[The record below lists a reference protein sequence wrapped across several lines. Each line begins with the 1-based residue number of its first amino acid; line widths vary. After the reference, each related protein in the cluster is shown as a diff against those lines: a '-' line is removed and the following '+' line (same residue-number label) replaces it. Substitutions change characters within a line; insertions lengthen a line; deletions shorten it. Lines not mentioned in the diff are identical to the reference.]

1 MTEQQSAGVVVL
13 CALLSFVGGRASVG
27 EASHT
32 EECAPEINALETAE
46 LQIGELTGQQ
56 AQAEA
61 RGLERC
67 VRREREACE
76 RRIRAAEEAGAALD
90 CLICRKRCPDGSVP

>member
-1 MTEQQSAGVVVL
+1 MTEKQGLAIIALS
-13 CALLSFVGGRASVG
+13 ALLSFIGGRASVG
-27 EASHT
+27 GASHT
-32 EECAPEINALETAE
+32 DECAPEITALETAE
-46 LQIGELTGQQ
+46 QQIGELTGQQ

-76 RRIRAAEEAGAALD
+76 ERIRAAEEAGAALD

>member
-1 MTEQQSAGVVVL
+1 MTDQQTYAAIALSV
-13 CALLSFVGGRASVG
+13 LLSFVGGRASVG
-27 EASHT
+27 EVSHT
-32 EECAPEINALETAE
+32 DECAPEIAAIETAE
-46 LQIGELTGQQ
+46 QQIGDLTGQQ

-76 RRIRAAEEAGAALD
+76 GRIRAAEEAGAALD

>member
-1 MTEQQSAGVVVL
+1 MTEQQSLALIALSV
-13 CALLSFVGGRASVG
+13 LLSFVGGRASVG
-27 EASHT
+27 GVSHT
-32 EECAPEINALETAE
+32 DECAPEIAAIETAE
-46 LQIGELTGQQ
+46 QQIGVLTGQQ

-67 VRREREACE
+67 VAREREACE
-76 RRIRAAEEAGAALD
+76 ERIRATEEAGAALD